1 MTLTIDLMD
10 ETGTVREKDQ
20 QLVMQLLAHA
30 AEMEDLGEAEV
41 SVTFMNDEAIRT
53 VNRDYREKDRATDV
67 ISFALEETV
76 EGEVAMSVPEGM
88 PRLLGDI
95 LISTETADRQA
106 EEYGHSREREIGFL
120 ALHGFLHLLGYDHMN
135 EEDERRM
142 FGRQDEILGSFGL
155 GRDSDGRP

>member
-20 QLVMQLLAHA
+20 QLVVRLLEHA
-30 AEMEDLGEAEV
+30 GKMEDVGEAEL
-41 SVTFMNDEAIRT
+41 SVTFMDDESIKA

-76 EGEVAMSVPEGM
+76 EGEVAVNQPEGM
-88 PRLLGDI
+88 PRMLGDI

-135 EEDERRM
+135 EADERRM
-142 FGRQDEILGSFGL
+142 FGRQDEILESFGL
-155 GRDSDGRP
+155 GRDTDGRP

>member
-10 ETGTVREKDQ
+10 ETGTVGEKDQ
-20 QLVMQLLAHA
+20 QLVMRLLEHA
-30 AEMEDLGEAEV
+30 AEMEKVGEAEV
-41 SVTFMNDEAIRT
+41 SVTFMDDESIRT

-76 EGEVAMSVPEGM
+76 EGEMALNSPEGM

-120 ALHGFLHLLGYDHMN
+120 ALHGFLHLLGYDHMD
-135 EEDERRM
+135 EEEEHRM
-142 FGRQDEILGSFGL
+142 FGRQDEILKSFGL
-155 GRDSDGRP
+155 GRGTDGRP